1 MLISQFII
9 FFNTT
14 AAWVSS
20 LYPDVEFKDAV
31 HFIFPRCNIIPGE
44 YLINICAW
52 EGQKEL

>member
-1 MLISQFII
+1 MISQFII